1 MEYKCMINPRNFNA
15 EKLSA
20 LIRELTELGVWNG
33 FEVVYDDSDTELA
46 AKVREIIDKYSK

>member
-1 MEYKCMINPRNFNA
+1 MINPRNCNT

>member
-1 MEYKCMINPRNFNA
+1 MEYKCMISPRNFNA
-15 EKLSA
+15 ERLSS

-33 FEVVYDDSDTELA
+33 FELVYNDSDKELA

>member
-1 MEYKCMINPRNFNA
+1 MISPRNFNA
-15 EKLSA
+15 ERLSS

-33 FEVVYDDSDTELA
+33 FELVYNDSDKELA